1 MEEERPEGASHTTPE
16 LLHESPGSDP
26 QKTSKVGVAQ
36 AESTLQQV
44 AQKASKSADQPRG
57 FETYGE
63 ENASHR
69 LPLHSPTV
77 SEQDLQRFPKNDSS
91 MITTMQ
97 APTAFLPA
105 IAGDTATLG
114 KTSYGGVS
122 TPDLEAGQHF
132 FVRNTESLI
141 DANVDDAPFG
151 GSSQND
157 ASSAF
162 DVEQCQ
168 MQGFAKLEFPDG
180 DFYMTTYAVELGRDV
195 PAAQQ
200 AAHLRARQGKEVRSR
215 KRSAGATGSITSSQ
229 ARHRNSQNS
238 ASSVV
243 SEDGGIIAVETDET
257 MPARKSRPRKS
268 KSLSSSPQQ
277 TSRQSSVLLCDGKT
291 DYNALAMASL
301 RGHGLLPKDFGTNNP
316 MPPPELVPLIPI
328 RPPPSPPGAPSGR
341 KAISRKHLR
350 IAFDFDEGVFEI
362 QILGRNGGFVD
373 DEYYAQGDVLILTN
387 GSIIQIGGVGIR
399 FLLPDVGLGET
410 GAEIHMGLDS
420 LSGGKIS
427 FDMPD
432 SIEGGSS
439 DVVDEDEGRWRD
451 IKKEEGDEGRKD
463 EDEDVDVE
471 EEEEEEMEEEE
482 EEEEVEEPQVVQRRA
497 KGKKKPEPEPES
509 LPTPKR
515 KGPGRPPKN
524 GIISKRE
531 QALLARQ
538 AREKA
543 KVGAE
548 RDSGA
553 SKDPSRVKAGKDKK
567 IVKKDQ
573 PLSQMNA
580 KRKYTKRKR
589 ATDTNDQRAVRES
602 TEQTDSVPP
611 EQSIA
616 AKLPPKPAKEK
627 KPPKPPRSPSPVF
640 DEATLTPEQLVKP
653 PQNYIVLIHEAL
665 SNSQTGAMALPQI
678 YRAMQRKYP
687 YFKLRATTVGWQS
700 SVRHNLSQN
709 PAFRKIERDGKGWM
723 WGLVPGVSIEREKKR
738 RATPPP
744 VSQQPYYPPG
754 PPPMQYPYS
763 YPGMPPPTGHIPPTH
778 YGMPPRMPPAQLPH
792 GLHLR
797 GPHGFPLPLVNAQSE
812 STYQSPYQST
822 PPPQQSSAPAD
833 PPQGNSIPNGVNGH
847 YPNTMSQPPI
857 QASDNKHQA
866 SGSALSPVSA
876 PHQVKFE
883 ALTSSLGKSTSDA
896 DDEGAVQAIAR
907 YKSDYIDSMPDKA
920 KAELLVTSAI
930 NRTLG
935 ISNPKAATDEAEDPH
950 EKEIMSEIATM
961 LSDLSKK
968 NTETQRRGSDDT
980 VRYSKPSAAA
990 VTHGFASSLPAVDPG
1005 AAGIEAKSPFP
1016 NGDAHGWNGT
1026 VGREAAA
1033 EDEGSRKR
1041 PLENGD
1047 GAEHGQ
1053 PEAKRVAI
1061 EA

>member
-16 LLHESPGSDP
+16 ILHESPGSDL
-26 QKTSKVGVAQ
+26 QETSKLGEQ
-36 AESTLQQV
+36 AGSTLQQV
-44 AQKASKSADQPRG
+44 AQEASKSADHPGG
-57 FETYGE
+57 FEIYGE

-69 LPLHSPTV
+69 LPLHSLTI

-91 MITTMQ
+91 IITTME
-97 APTAFLPA
+97 APTASLAA

-114 KTSYGGVS
+114 HTTYGRVPM
-122 TPDLEAGQHF
+122 PDLEAGKHI
-132 FVRNTESLI
+132 FVDNADSWI
-141 DANVDDAPFG
+141 DANVDSAPFG
-151 GSSQND
+151 GSSQYD

-162 DVEQCQ
+162 EIEQKDILA
-168 MQGFAKLEFPDG
+168 FAKLEFVDG
-180 DFYMTTYAVELGRDV
+180 EYYVNTYTTDLGRD
-195 PAAQQ
+195 AADLQ
-200 AAHLRARQGKEVRSR
+200 ARQGKEIKSR
-215 KRSAGATGSITSSQ
+215 KRRASVTGSITSSQ
-229 ARHRNSQNS
+229 ARHRITQNS

-243 SEDGGIIAVETDET
+243 SEDGGVVAVDTYKNVPT
-257 MPARKSRPRKS
+257 RKSRLRKS
-268 KSLSSSPQQ
+268 KSRSSTPQQ
-277 TSRQSSVLLCDGKT
+277 ISRKSSVLLCNGKK
-291 DYNALAMASL
+291 DYNALALASL
-301 RGHGLLPKDFGTNNP
+301 GLPYDEFGPNNQ
-316 MPPPELVPLIPI
+316 MPAPELVPLLPI
-328 RPPPSPPGAPSGR
+328 APPPLPQGDPSAG
-341 KAISRKHLR
+341 KAISRQHIR
-350 IAFDFDEGVFEI
+350 IAYNFDESVFEI
-362 QILGRNGGFVD
+362 IFFGRNGGFVN
-373 DEYYAQGDVLILTN
+373 DEYYAQGDVQTLTN
-387 GSIIQIGGVGIR
+387 GSIIQIGRVAIR
-399 FLLPDVGLGET
+399 FVLPDVGPGET
-410 GAEIHMGLDS
+410 GAETHMGLDP
-420 LSGGKIS
+420 LSGGKMS
-427 FDMPD
+427 FDMAD
-432 SIEGGSS
+432 SIEGRSS
-439 DVVDEDEGRWRD
+439 DDIDEDEEHCRR
-451 IKKEEGDEGRKD
+451 IKKEEGDEEKED
-463 EDEDVDVE
+463 EDEDLDVE
-471 EEEEEEMEEEE
+471 EEEEEVKEEEE
-482 EEEEVEEPQVVQRRA
+482 EDEDEEEEAEEPQVVQRRA

-543 KVGAE
+543 KVVAE

-553 SKDPSRVKAGKDKK
+553 PKDPNRVKAGKDKK
-567 IVKKDQ
+567 IVKEEQ
-573 PLSQMNA
+573 PLPQTNG

-665 SNSQTGAMALPQI
+665 SNSETGAMALPQI

-700 SVRHNLSQN
+700 SVRHNLGQN

-778 YGMPPRMPPAQLPH
+778 YGMPPRMPPAHLPH
-792 GLHLR
+792 GLPPR

-822 PPPQQSSAPAD
+822 PPRQQSSAPVH
-833 PPQGNSIPNGVNGH
+833 PPQANSIPSGINGH
-847 YPNTMSQPPI
+847 YPNTTSQPPV

-866 SGSALSPVSA
+866 SGSASSPLSA
-876 PHQVKFE
+876 PHQVKSE
-883 ALTSSLGKSTSDA
+883 ALTSSSGKSISDA
-896 DDEGAVQAIAR
+896 DDEDAVQAIAR

-920 KAELLVTSAI
+920 KAEILVTSAI

-935 ISNPKAATDEAEDPH
+935 ISNPKAAADEAEDPH

-968 NTETQRRGSDDT
+968 NTGTQRRGSDDT
-980 VRYSKPSAAA
+980 VRPSKPSLPAP
-990 VTHGFASSLPAVDPG
+990 VTHGSASSLPAVAPA
-1005 AAGIEAKSPFP
+1005 AAGIEAKSPLA
-1016 NGDAHGWNGT
+1016 NGDAHGRNGA
-1026 VGREAAA
+1026 VEREAAA
-1033 EDEGSRKR
+1033 EDKGGRKR

-1047 GAEHGQ
+1047 GSEHGQ
-1053 PEAKRVAI
+1053 PKAKRVAL
-1061 EA
+1061 ES

>member
-16 LLHESPGSDP
+16 ISHESPGSDP
-26 QKTSKVGVAQ
+26 QETSKLGEQ
-36 AESTLQQV
+36 AGSTLQQV
-44 AQKASKSADQPRG
+44 AQEASKSADQPGG
-57 FETYGE
+57 FEIYGE

-69 LPLHSPTV
+69 LPLNS
-77 SEQDLQRFPKNDSS
+77 SEQDLQRFPKNDPS
-91 MITTMQ
+91 ITTTVE
-97 APTAFLPA
+97 APTASLAA

-114 KTSYGGVS
+114 HTTYGRVPMQG
-122 TPDLEAGQHF
+122 LEAGQHI
-132 FVRNTESLI
+132 FVDNAESWI
-141 DANVDDAPFG
+141 DANVDGAPFG
-151 GSSQND
+151 GSPQND

-162 DVEQCQ
+162 EWEQKDILAF
-168 MQGFAKLEFPDG
+168 GKLELVDG
-180 DFYMTTYAVELGRDV
+180 EYYINTYATDLGRDM

-200 AAHLRARQGKEVRSR
+200 AADLQARQGKEIKSR
-215 KRSAGATGSITSSQ
+215 KRRASVAGSITSSQ
-229 ARHRNSQNS
+229 ARHRITQNS
-238 ASSVV
+238 ASSIV
-243 SEDGGIIAVETDET
+243 SEDGGVVAVDTYKNVPT
-257 MPARKSRPRKS
+257 RKSRPQKS
-268 KSLSSSPQQ
+268 KSRSSTPQQ
-277 TSRQSSVLLCDGKT
+277 ISRKSSVLLCNGKK
-291 DYNALAMASL
+291 DYNALALASL
-301 RGHGLLPKDFGTNNP
+301 GLEYEEFGPNNQ
-316 MPPPELVPLIPI
+316 MPAPELVPLIPI
-328 RPPPSPPGAPSGR
+328 CPPPLPQGAPSAG
-341 KAISRKHLR
+341 KAISRKHIR
-350 IAFDFDEGVFEI
+350 IAYDFDESVFEI
-362 QILGRNGGFVD
+362 QILGRNGVFVD
-373 DEYYAQGDVLILTN
+373 DEYYAQGDVQTLTN

-399 FLLPDVGLGET
+399 FVLPDVGLGET
-410 GAEIHMGLDS
+410 GAETPMSSDP
-420 LSGGKIS
+420 LSGGKMN
-427 FDMPD
+427 FDMAD
-432 SIEGGSS
+432 SNEGGSS
-439 DVVDEDEGRWRD
+439 DDIDEDEEHCRG
-451 IKKEEGDEGRKD
+451 IKKEKGDEEKED
-463 EDEDVDVE
+463 EDEDMDVE
-471 EEEEEEMEEEE
+471 EEEEDVKEEEE
-482 EEEEVEEPQVVQRRA
+482 EEEEEEAEEPQVVQRRA
-497 KGKKKPEPEPES
+497 RGKKKPEPEPES

-543 KVGAE
+543 KVVAE
-548 RDSGA
+548 RGSGA
-553 SKDPSRVKAGKDKK
+553 LKDLNRVKAGKDKK
-567 IVKKDQ
+567 IVKKEQ
-573 PLSQMNA
+573 PLPQTNG

-665 SNSQTGAMALPQI
+665 SNSETGAMALPQI

-700 SVRHNLSQN
+700 SVRHNLGQN

-792 GLHLR
+792 GLPPR

-822 PPPQQSSAPAD
+822 PPSQQSSAPVHT
-833 PPQGNSIPNGVNGH
+833 PQGNSTPNGINGH
-847 YPNTMSQPPI
+847 YPNTTSQPPL
-857 QASDNKHQA
+857 QASDNKHQSSGPA
-866 SGSALSPVSA
+866 SSPLSAL
-876 PHQVKFE
+876 HQVKSE

-920 KAELLVTSAI
+920 KAEILVTSAI

-935 ISNPKAATDEAEDPH
+935 ISNPKAAADEAEDPH

-968 NTETQRRGSDDT
+968 STVTQRRGSDDT
-980 VRYSKPSAAA
+980 VPSSKPSPPAP
-990 VTHGFASSLPAVDPG
+990 VTHGSASSLPAVAPT
-1005 AAGIEAKSPFP
+1005 AAGIEAKSPLA
-1016 NGDAHGWNGT
+1016 NGDAHGRNGA
-1026 VGREAAA
+1026 VEREAAA
-1033 EDEGSRKR
+1033 EDGGGRKR

-1047 GAEHGQ
+1047 GPEHGQ
-1053 PEAKRVAI
+1053 PEAKRVAL
-1061 EA
+1061 EASD